1 MPDRSGGLIVN
12 IAQLALKSLSVGEHV
27 SIIFEGKEY
36 TNVQMDKAARK
47 LGNALKKLGVK
58 RGDRVILQMPNSP
71 EVFQGFQGIWKIGA
85 VAVPINYQVGAEETA
100 YIYQD
105 SGSNTVITTPEFMD
119 KVREVQTKFTGVK
132 NIIVVSEKTIEGTL
146 SFARLLDKSSDQLE
160 IFPTNDDDVAAL
172 VYTSGTTGRPK
183 GVMQT
188 HYGLYYTA
196 IKVQETSNYSMET
209 INVAM
214 LPLCHSY
221 GIGIMNSASLRTHG
235 KMVVLRQFNVEQLFS
250 AIDKYKVTSVAAVPT
265 MYIYMLSYP
274 DYAKYD
280 LSSVKYF
287 ICGSAPLSIET
298 WKQFKEKFGGE
309 IAEGWGL
316 TEACANNSCN
326 PVNGLKKVGSIGL
339 PTKGMEMKIFDDA
352 GNEVPQGKEG
362 EIVLRGPMVMK
373 GYWNQP
379 EATAEIIRDGWLHTG
394 DIGYVDAEG
403 YFFITDRKKDIIIKG
418 GENIS
423 PRAIEEVLYAHPCIA
438 EAAVIGITDKV
449 YGEDIKACVVLKP
462 ERRTTPDEIMEY
474 CKGRLKRF
482 FVPKEV
488 IILRALPKTLVGKI
502 LKKELRK
509 M

>member
-1 MPDRSGGLIVN
+1 MN
-12 IAQLALKSLSVGEHV
+12 IAQLALTSLTAGEHV
-27 SIIFEGKEY
+27 SIIFEGQEY
-36 TNVQMDKAARK
+36 TNVQMDLAARK
-47 LGNALKKLGVK
+47 LGNALKTLGVK

-85 VAVPINYQVGAEETA
+85 IAVPINYQVGAEEIA
-100 YIYQD
+100 YIYHD
-105 SGSNTVITTPEFMD
+105 SGANTVITTPEFMD
-119 KVREVQTKFTGVK
+119 KVREAQAKSPGVK
-132 NIIVVSEKTIEGTL
+132 NVIVVSEKPIEGTL
-146 SFARLLDKSSDQLE
+146 SFAKLLQESSDHVEL
-160 IFPTNDDDVAAL
+160 FPTNDDEVAAL
-172 VYTSGTTGRPK
+172 VYTSGTTGKPK

-188 HYGLYYTA
+188 HFGLYYTA
-196 IKVQETSNYSMET
+196 TKVQETNNYSMEA

-235 KMVVLRQFNVEQLFS
+235 KTVVLRQFNLEQLFS
-250 AIDKYKVTSVAAVPT
+250 AIEKYKVTSVAAVPT

-287 ICGSAPLSIET
+287 ICGSAPLSIDT

-316 TEACANNSCN
+316 TEACANNSVN
-326 PVNGLKKVGSIGL
+326 PIDGLKKIGSIGK
-339 PTKGMEMKIFDDA
+339 PMMGMEMKIFDDA
-352 GNEVPQGKEG
+352 GNEVPHGREG

-379 EATAEIIRDGWLHTG
+379 EATAEILHDGWLHTG
-394 DIGYVDAEG
+394 DIGYVDADG

-423 PRAIEEVLYAHPCIA
+423 PRAIEEVLYTHPGIA

-462 ERRTTPDEIMEY
+462 EQKTTSDEIMEY
-474 CKGRLKRF
+474 CKGKLKRF

-488 IILRALPKTLVGKI
+488 VILPAMPKTLVGKI

>member
-1 MPDRSGGLIVN
+1 MN
-12 IAQLALKSLSVGEHV
+12 IAQLGLTSLNAGEHV

-36 TNVQMDKAARK
+36 TNVQMDRAARK

-71 EVFQGFQGIWKIGA
+71 EVFQAFQGIWKIGA
-85 VAVPINYQVGAEETA
+85 IAVPINYQIGAEETA

-105 SGSNTVITTPEFMD
+105 SGADIVITVPEFMD
-119 KVREVQTKFTGVK
+119 KVKEAQTKSPGVK
-132 NIIVVSEKTIEGTL
+132 NVIVVSEKAIEGTL
-146 SFARLLDKSSDQLE
+146 SFAKLLQESSDKLE
-160 IFPTNDDDVAAL
+160 IVQTDDNDVAAL
-172 VYTSGTTGRPK
+172 VYTSGTTDKPK

-196 IKVQETSNYSMET
+196 IKVQETNNYSMEAV
-209 INVAM
+209 NVAM

-221 GIGIMNSASLRTHG
+221 GIGIMNSSSLRTYG
-235 KMVVLRQFNVEQLFS
+235 KTVVLRQFNLEQLFS
-250 AIDKYKVTSVAAVPT
+250 AIEKYKVTSVAAVPT
-265 MYIYMLSYP
+265 MYIYMLGYP

-298 WKQFKEKFGGE
+298 WKQFKGKFGGE

-326 PVNGLKKVGSIGL
+326 PIDGLKKVGSIGV
-339 PTKGMEMKIFDDA
+339 PMKGMEMKIFDD
-352 GNEVPQGKEG
+352 NDKEVPQGRDG

-379 EATAEIIRDGWLHTG
+379 EATAEIIRNGWLHTG
-394 DIGYVDAEG
+394 DIGYVDTDG

-438 EAAVIGITDKV
+438 EAACIGITDKV
-449 YGEDIKACVVLKP
+449 YGEDIKAFVVLRP
-462 ERRTTPDEIMEY
+462 EQKATPDEIMEY
-474 CKGRLKRF
+474 CEGKLKRF
-482 FVPKEV
+482 FVPKDIV
-488 IILRALPKTLVGKI
+488 ILSTMPKTLVGKI

>member
-1 MPDRSGGLIVN
+1 MN
-12 IAQLALKSLSVGEHV
+12 IAQLALTSLTAGEHV

-36 TNVQMDKAARK
+36 TNVQMDIAARK

-58 RGDRVILQMPNSP
+58 RGDRIILQMPNSP
-71 EVFQGFQGIWKIGA
+71 EILQAFQGIWKMGA
-85 VAVPINYQVGAEETA
+85 VAVPINYQIGAEETA

-105 SGSNTVITTPEFMD
+105 SQANTVITAPEFMG
-119 KVREVQTKFTGVK
+119 KVHMAQVQSPGVK
-132 NIIVVSEKTIEGTL
+132 NIIVVSEKQMEGTL
-146 SFARLLDKSSDQLE
+146 SFVKLLKESSDKLE
-160 IFPTNDDDVAAL
+160 IVQTGDNEVAAL
-172 VYTSGTTGRPK
+172 VYTSGTTGKPK

-196 IKVQETSNYSMET
+196 IKVQETNNYSMEA
-209 INVAM
+209 INVVM

-221 GIGIMNSASLRTHG
+221 GIGIMNSSLLRTHG
-235 KMVVLRQFNVEQLFS
+235 KTVVLRQFNVEQLFS
-250 AIDKYKVTSVAAVPT
+250 AIEKYKVTSIAAVPT

-274 DYAKYD
+274 DYAKFD

-326 PVNGLKKVGSIGL
+326 PIDGLKKVGSIGL
-339 PTKGMEMKIFDDA
+339 PMKGMEMKIFDDRDK
-352 GNEVPQGKEG
+352 ELPQGKEG

-379 EATAEIIRDGWLHTG
+379 EATTEIIRSGWLHTG
-394 DIGYVDAEG
+394 DIGYVDADG

-423 PRAIEEVLYAHPCIA
+423 PRAIEEIFYAHSCIA

-449 YGEDIKACVVLKP
+449 YGEDIKAFVVLKP
-462 ERRTTPDEIMEY
+462 GKKATPDEMMEY
-474 CKGRLKRF
+474 CRGKLKSF

-488 IILRALPKTLVGKI
+488 VILSAMPKTLVGKI

>member
-1 MPDRSGGLIVN
+1 MN
-12 IAQLALKSLSVGEHV
+12 IAQLALTSLTAGEHV

-36 TNVQMDKAARK
+36 TNVQMDIAARK

-58 RGDRVILQMPNSP
+58 RGDRIILQMPNSP
-71 EVFQGFQGIWKIGA
+71 ETLQAFQGIWKMGA
-85 VAVPINYQVGAEETA
+85 VAVPINYQIGAEETA

-105 SGSNTVITTPEFMD
+105 SQANTVITAPEFMG
-119 KVREVQTKFTGVK
+119 KVHMAQVQSPGVK
-132 NIIVVSEKTIEGTL
+132 NIIVVSEKQMEGTL
-146 SFARLLDKSSDQLE
+146 SFVKLLKESSDKLE
-160 IFPTNDDDVAAL
+160 IVQTGDNEVAAL
-172 VYTSGTTGRPK
+172 VYTSGTTGKPK

-196 IKVQETSNYSMET
+196 IKVQETNNYSMEA
-209 INVAM
+209 INVVM

-221 GIGIMNSASLRTHG
+221 GIGIMNSSSLRTHG
-235 KMVVLRQFNVEQLFS
+235 KTVVLRQFNVEQLFS
-250 AIDKYKVTSVAAVPT
+250 AIEKYKVTSIAAVPT

-274 DYAKYD
+274 DYAKFD

-326 PVNGLKKVGSIGL
+326 PIDGLKKVGSIGL
-339 PTKGMEMKIFDDA
+339 PMKGMEMKIFDDRDK
-352 GNEVPQGKEG
+352 ELPQGKEG

-379 EATAEIIRDGWLHTG
+379 EATAEIIRNGWLHTG
-394 DIGYVDAEG
+394 DIGYVDADG

-423 PRAIEEVLYAHPCIA
+423 PRAIEEIFYAHSCIA

-449 YGEDIKACVVLKP
+449 YGEDIKAFVVLKP
-462 ERRTTPDEIMEY
+462 GKKATPDEMMEY
-474 CKGRLKRF
+474 CRGKLKSF

-488 IILRALPKTLVGKI
+488 VILSAMPKTLVGKI